1 MLLYLDILLR
11 KSYSER
17 KPRILNNQASEEFN
31 EVHEYEIVNLH
42 LKINKKK
49 VIL

>member
-1 MLLYLDILLR
+1 
-11 KSYSER
+11 
-17 KPRILNNQASEEFN
+17 LNNQAVEEFN

-42 LKINKKK
+42 LKINKKE